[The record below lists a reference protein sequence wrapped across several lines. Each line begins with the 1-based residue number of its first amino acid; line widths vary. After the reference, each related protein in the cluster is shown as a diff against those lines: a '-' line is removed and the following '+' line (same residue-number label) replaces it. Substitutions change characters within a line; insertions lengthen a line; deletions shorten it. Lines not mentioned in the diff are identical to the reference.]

1 MDIDILKPDTGYL
14 SIERPS
20 TIGSSSDRQ
29 SSGLGTPDPDINPNA
44 YTEPVSDGEEDEDM
58 DIVPAKNESRRT
70 GLNETEAAE
79 AIAYREKMLKQAA
92 LINER
97 HQ

>member
-1 MDIDILKPDTGYL
+1 VDTDILKPDTGYL

-20 TIGSSSDRQ
+20 TIASSKGTSDRQ
-29 SSGLGTPDPDINPNA
+29 PSGLGTPEADVNPSS

-58 DIVPAKNESRRT
+58 DIVPAKDEGRRT

-92 LINER
+92 E
-97 HQ
+97 